1 MKLIFNNE
9 KEYYNY
15 WKEVVKKERDCE
27 IEIFKNMI
35 MKYSLSKREKERI
48 AVSNLKAK
56 KIASGIKLIYRFG
69 RDKEIDTDIKI
80 GDTVIVYPQE
90 LEKGKDKGLI
100 IKQGI
105 LGNLEGK
112 GGKFLDVSFN
122 RTLPK
127 SWLKKRLVVNLFASE
142 ITFKR
147 MLEALE
153 KVKNKETVFNMNL
166 IFR

>member
-1 MKLIFNNE
+1 VKLIFNNE

-35 MKYSLSKREKERI
+35 MKYSLLKREKERI

-56 KIASGIKLIYRFG
+56 KIASGIKLIYRLG

-90 LEKGKDKGLI
+90 LEKGKDRGLI

-112 GGKFLDVSFN
+112 GNKFLDVSFN

-153 KVKNKETVFNMNL
+153 KIKNKETVFNMNL